1 MEYENLL
8 VKANREKDPSM
19 RMMYVL
25 AFNVAQ
31 YVSTEGRLAKPFNP
45 ILGETFEMRRPEFDY
60 IAE

>member
-19 RMMYVL
+19 RFMYVI
-25 AFNVAQ
+25 AFNIAQ
-31 YVSTEGRLAKPFNP
+31 YKATDGRLMKPFNS
-45 ILGETFEMRRPEFDY
+45 ILGETFEINNSKFDY